1 MCSKVLRIPITHIKD
16 TTSTNTNER
25 RISCASTLEHNKVS
39 ESVILPDINEQRE
52 VMDMEKIYEL
62 LCKKCDK
69 KISKRDHVEK
79 FNEKIRKNLSSYIK
93 HYDSVMKELLK
104 ERAIIKN
111 KKVNTCL
118 MKNKS
123 MIYDNDYSF
132 CDETERVS
140 VNNSFYVVKNA
151 LTKNVSKEKKYRTVE
166 DKSLTDRLPNKKSV
180 KSLNTSRSCV
190 SIATFRENKNKKN
203 MISIKMLKKENQKG
217 VTMIKR
223 RGYKKFINEVIDAK
237 SQIKYLKNQMIKIID
252 LGKVSFEK

>member
-1 MCSKVLRIPITHIKD
+1 
-16 TTSTNTNER
+16 
-25 RISCASTLEHNKVS
+25 
-39 ESVILPDINEQRE
+39 
-52 VMDMEKIYEL
+52 
-62 LCKKCDK
+62 
-69 KISKRDHVEK
+69 
-79 FNEKIRKNLSSYIK
+79 
-93 HYDSVMKELLK
+93 
-104 ERAIIKN
+104 
-111 KKVNTCL
+111 

-151 LTKNVSKEKKYRTVE
+151 LTKNVSKEKKNRTVE

-180 KSLNTSRSCV
+180 KSLNTSRSSV

-203 MISIKMLKKENQKG
+203 MISIQMLKKENQKG